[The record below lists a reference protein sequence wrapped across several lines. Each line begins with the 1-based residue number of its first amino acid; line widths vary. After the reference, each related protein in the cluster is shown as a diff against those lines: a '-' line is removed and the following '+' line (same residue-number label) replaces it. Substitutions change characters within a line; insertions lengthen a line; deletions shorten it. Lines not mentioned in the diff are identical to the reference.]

1 MLFIAKFSQRGS
13 PKDLTLPE
21 LVLAR
26 QATYWGAMSLE
37 RLTFIVMR
45 LECANIS
52 RCQAVQGPCKNS
64 PLCCRD
70 GFCLTSGAAARVASR
85 QMVPVEAH
93 LSTFP
98 INRGRSISGNEA
110 RKFVR
115 RFLGAGPC
123 GSSPFGTR
131 IVNPRISE
139 MSARRAM
146 EMKSALR

>member
-93 LSTFP
+93 H
-98 INRGRSISGNEA
+98 
-110 RKFVR
+110 
-115 RFLGAGPC
+115 
-123 GSSPFGTR
+123 
-131 IVNPRISE
+131 
-139 MSARRAM
+139 
-146 EMKSALR
+146 